1 MSTIKKIHKHYGPL
15 LKKSAHNYQKLDWA
29 SHRSQ
34 QLRFEILAKHV
45 PLAGAS
51 LLDVGCG
58 LADLYGFLQ
67 DHDIDVDYTGVDILE
82 EMLDHARQ
90 QHPQA
95 RLVLADIFSD
105 DPSQLKSLGRSSF
118 DVVFCSGAF
127 NLEMG
132 NNDEFTPRA
141 VRRLYE
147 LAGRRLVFNLLNARV
162 PGSDKRYRSFCPAQ
176 AKMWLADLPGDVRI
190 VNDYLPHDFTVI
202 CTKPEGS
209 Q

>member
-1 MSTIKKIHKHYGPL
+1 MSKIKKIRKHYTPL
-15 LKKSAHNYQKLDWA
+15 IKKSGQNYQKLDWA
-29 SHRSQ
+29 SQQSQ
-34 QLRFEILAKHV
+34 QIRFEILAKHV
-45 PLAGAS
+45 PLTGAS

-67 DHDIDVDYTGVDILE
+67 SRGIDAHYTGVDILQ
-82 EMLDHARQ
+82 EMLDHARR

-105 DPSQLKSLGRSSF
+105 GDSHRDALGPGRF

-132 NNDEFTPRA
+132 NNDDFTPRA
-141 VRRLYE
+141 VRRLYD
-147 LAGRRLVFNLLNARV
+147 LAGRHLVFNLLNARA

-176 AKMWLADLPGDVRI
+176 AALWLAHLPGDIKI

-202 CTKPEGS
+202 CSKIST
-209 Q
+209 